1 MGSGEGSTAEVCAR
15 SAADGSLRA
24 DIGLVISNQPAS
36 GIIRR
41 AESWEHVYGL
51 AVDSIVINQHT
62 HPDGAHARGQTDSE
76 SLAIA
81 ESLVKHDIDLV
92 LMMGYLRIVG
102 KLLLER
108 YGFVAGRHSDV
119 RQSRMLNWHPG
130 PLPLTSSEYGVGAAE
145 KVLDAYMAGKIVKSA
160 CVVHVVSESVDEGPI
175 WRLHEVPVHEY
186 DTPQSLFGRTQKIE
200 KQYLTQD
207 INEFIELQSGS
218 Q

>member
-1 MGSGEGSTAEVCAR
+1 MSRPRIAIMGSGEGSTAEVCAR

-51 AVDSIVINQHT
+51 AVDSIVIDQHT

-160 CVVHVVSESVDEGPI
+160 CVSCMQFPNQSTKAQFGGCMRFRCTSTTHPRVCLGVHKKLKNSI
-175 WRLHEVPVHEY
+175 
-186 DTPQSLFGRTQKIE
+186 
-200 KQYLTQD
+200 
-207 INEFIELQSGS
+207 
-218 Q
+218 